1 MFTFGQMY
9 TISGYV
15 KEESTGESLL
25 GTNVYI
31 KENLKGTTTNQ
42 YGFYSLSVPDTSFTL
57 VFSFIGFQLQEFP
70 VKLNKNIRLNV
81 NLKSNAIETKEV
93 NITAEKED
101 RNIQSSEMGRQT
113 LDIEKIKTFLLF

>member
-57 VFSFIGFQLQEFP
+57 VFS
-70 VKLNKNIRLNV
+70 
-81 NLKSNAIETKEV
+81 
-93 NITAEKED
+93 
-101 RNIQSSEMGRQT
+101 
-113 LDIEKIKTFLLF
+113 LLLSQ